1 MDTSATDI
9 RITNAF
15 LANNLLT
22 VSLSDGRIVIY
33 PCHQMYWL
41 VNASPEEQRQ
51 FEIESDGYGV
61 WWTALDDG
69 IALHHI
75 LSPIPAMPVL
85 ENAV

>member
-1 MDTSATDI
+1 MDSSTDI
-9 RITNAF
+9 RITNTF

-33 PCHQMYWL
+33 PCRQMRWL
-41 VNASPEEQRQ
+41 ITASVEDQQQ

-61 WWTALDDG
+61 WWTTLDDG

-75 LSPIPAMPVL
+75 LSPIPAAPVL
-85 ENAV
+85 ESVA